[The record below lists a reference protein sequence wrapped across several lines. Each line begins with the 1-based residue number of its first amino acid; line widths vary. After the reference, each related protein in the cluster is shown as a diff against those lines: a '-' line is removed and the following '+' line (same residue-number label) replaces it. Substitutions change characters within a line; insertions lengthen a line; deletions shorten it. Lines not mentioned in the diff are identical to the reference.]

1 MNYFKKCVLSVLA
14 LTILLSLFLSAV
26 FLIFNND
33 KSFSQ
38 TLSDLGAF
46 GSYMS
51 GIGTLIASVAA
62 VIGVENWVRQ
72 LKYGKYIDVIWSAK
86 VNLRK
91 VFNAEMDWYIYKYQS
106 RQVDTLTETVEQKRL
121 KLLSCFDELALSFDM
136 IDQIVER
143 DRFMWSNRESKLRGM
158 WISIDNHM
166 VTHSHQ
172 DDFMSMELPNLNS
185 NFDAGYNNLLCELEL
200 LEEKISKSNT

>member
-14 LTILLSLFLSAV
+14 LTILLSVFLSAV
-26 FLIFNND
+26 FLIFNDD

-185 NFDAGYNNLLCELEL
+185 NFNAGYNNLLCELEL